1 MIEENFKPVGLPS
14 DCSHCGGKMVLR
26 AEEIICLMCGK
37 TKYLPIKT
45 IDKVPR
51 PEYREELVRSMDET
65 VFKVKYR
72 IMNRSL
78 LSKVPHKGSGTVQPY
93 ASCVDIS
100 GPTGTLSSVHAKE
113 NLRKGFYRATGLRL
127 RDLEEVLS

>member
-1 MIEENFKPVGLPS
+1 
-14 DCSHCGGKMVLR
+14 MVLR

-100 GPTGTLSSVHAKE
+100 GPTGTLS
-113 NLRKGFYRATGLRL
+113 
-127 RDLEEVLS
+127 